1 MATDMMTADSV
12 FDKSAKKWVIDFE
25 VTTKKGYTTI
35 KATLPD
41 GWADGDLYLVCVPF
55 DMPHWVKHFDGLKTE
70 VSTAELGIRG
80 YVYVANLKDGTQKN
94 TPFYTYR
101 IREGEVIAIGR

>member
-1 MATDMMTADSV
+1 MMTAESV
-12 FDKSAKKWVIDFE
+12 FDKSAAGWTVDFDGSA
-25 VTTKKGYTTI
+25 KNGYTVIT
-35 KATLPD
+35 ATLPD

-55 DMPHWVKHFDGLKTE
+55 DVPHWVKHFDGLKIE

-80 YVYVANLKDGTQKN
+80 YVYVANLKDGTQKS

-101 IREGEVIAIGR
+101 IRDGEVVAIGW